1 MWKKNSMDFFN
12 DYVIDEYGEIP
23 SKIQHKRIKISNEI
37 LINRKEIYD
46 IRAKMKNIRKPT
58 DIIIFTDGY
67 SYSATSDFIKST
79 QLLGGAIIVGF
90 GGNPLIESFDAS
102 QSDSSVIDTDD
113 MNDEWSNKF
122 KKLNFTLSY
131 TIIEF
136 FSDIDYP
143 KVLNIP
149 LEFKINLIDE
159 RIDYY
164 SQYDDEH
171 YYNFVTEGLK
181 IYEKYKFQCNK
192 LNKLLIYYTNL
203 CTFEKK
209 GLQGGFECGDNGIW
223 NFTKCVPSYCD
234 NGYIFDKI
242 NKECIEYICIDEKK
256 KVCFFYG
263 LELS

>member
-1 MWKKNSMDFFN
+1 
-12 DYVIDEYGEIP
+12 
-23 SKIQHKRIKISNEI
+23 
-37 LINRKEIYD
+37 
-46 IRAKMKNIRKPT
+46 
-58 DIIIFTDGY
+58 
-67 SYSATSDFIKST
+67 
-79 QLLGGAIIVGF
+79 
-90 GGNPLIESFDAS
+90 
-102 QSDSSVIDTDD
+102 

-171 YYNFVTEGLK
+171 YYDFVTEGLK

-209 GLQGGFECGDNGIW
+209 DYKEVLNVEIMGFGILL
-223 NFTKCVPSYCD
+223 NVFLHIVIMD
-234 NGYIFDKI
+234 IFLIK
-242 NKECIEYICIDEKK
+242 
-256 KVCFFYG
+256 
-263 LELS
+263 